1 MKNERNLE
9 EAMNRLEEI
18 ANILEMGDTSL
29 EESIKLYEEGT
40 QLIDFCNS
48 KLKEAEKKILK
59 LVKTPDDKFQL
70 DPLDESGNL
79 NKKNS

>member
-1 MKNERNLE
+1 MKNKMNLE

-18 ANILEMGDTSL
+18 ANLLEIGDTSL
-29 EESIKLYEEGT
+29 EKSIQLYEEGT
-40 QLIDFCNS
+40 QLIEFCNS
-48 KLKEAEKKILK
+48 KLKEAEQKILK

-70 DPLDESGNL
+70 DPLDESENF